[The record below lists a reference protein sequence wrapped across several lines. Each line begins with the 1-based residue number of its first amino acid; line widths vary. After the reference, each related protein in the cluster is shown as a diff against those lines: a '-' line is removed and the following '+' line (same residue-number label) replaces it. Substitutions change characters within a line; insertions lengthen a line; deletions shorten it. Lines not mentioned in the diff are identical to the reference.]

1 MLSRRHWCAAR
12 ATVWLIFIICAQQA
26 AATATAS
33 GSNSCLAEFGR
44 GSCAATDSLST
55 SLRINAGDEVNVQLL
70 ASLASGARCVDDCA
84 LGAIFASVGS
94 VAASGIAYIGM
105 GNYMISWQKGTLPT
119 AGSFSMSVSISGNTV
134 SGSPASMIV
143 SPGPVSPGDTLIYNN
158 PAGGGVAGTII
169 SFSMQLRD
177 RFGNSVVDGG
187 GVLFSATLL
196 PIDLAATVSGAGG
209 VYVASYT
216 CTAAASYTLVV
227 RSNDMALQST
237 YQVVVRPGAKDP
249 SAFTASGLSVG
260 AAGGLIQYVLQGR
273 DSYGNALTTD
283 SSSTFSL
290 TISHPVADEHV
301 QVSPAVSVVYAA
313 EGQYAATFSLT
324 ASASYTISIRTGG
337 ASING
342 SPFLRMVVPASIS
355 QKSSIK

>member
-1 MLSRRHWCAAR
+1 MLSRRLWCAAR
-12 ATVWLIFIICAQQA
+12 ATVWLISIICAQA
-26 AATATAS
+26 AATAS
-33 GSNSCLAEFGR
+33 GSNSCIAEFGG
-44 GSCAATDSLST
+44 GSCADSLST
-55 SLRINAGDEVNVQLL
+55 SLRIHAGDEVNVKLL

-105 GNYMISWQKGTLPT
+105 GNYMISWQTGRLPT
-119 AGSFSMSVSISGNTV
+119 VGSFSMSVSISGNTV

-143 SPGPVSPGDTLIYNN
+143 SPGPVSPGNTLIYNN
-158 PAGGGVAGTII
+158 PAGGGVAGTSI

-177 RFGNSVVDGG
+177 RYGNSVVDGG
-187 GVLFSATLL
+187 GVSFSATLL
-196 PIDLAATVSGAGG
+196 PIDLAATVSPGAGG

-249 SAFTASGLSVG
+249 SAFTASGPSVG

-273 DSYGNALTTD
+273 DLYGNALTTD

-313 EGQYAATFSLT
+313 EGQYAVTFSLT